1 LSKTFNILLVGVGGQ
16 GIVLASEIIA
26 RAALEDGL
34 DVKKSEIHGMSQ
46 RGGSV
51 TSHVRF
57 GEQVFSPVIPKGQA
71 DVLLAFERLEALRFA
86 PYLRTQG
93 MAVINQQAIPPATV
107 LAGAAHYPENIEE
120 LMEQR
125 GLRVVRV
132 DGVSVAKEVGNP
144 LTLNMALLG
153 AASVFL
159 SLSERAWEVAM
170 AQHIKPAFLDVNR
183 KAFRLG
189 RDLAPTS
196 LTTAPV
202 SPES

>member
-1 LSKTFNILLVGVGGQ
+1 MTKTLNILLVGVGGQ

-86 PYLRTQG
+86 AYLRPQG
-93 MAVINQQAIPPATV
+93 MALLNQQEILPAPV
-107 LAGAAHYPENIEE
+107 LAGAAVYPEDIEE
-120 LMEQR
+120 SIER
-125 GLRVVRV
+125 SGYRVVRV
-132 DGVSVAKEVGNP
+132 DGMSLARKAGHP
-144 LTLNMALLG
+144 LTVNMALLG

-159 SLSERAWEVAM
+159 PLSDRAWEAAM
-170 AQHIKPAFLDVNR
+170 THHIKPAFLDVNR
-183 KAFRLG
+183 RAFRLG
-189 RDLAPTS
+189 RELAPASLATTS
-196 LTTAPV
+196 EP
-202 SPES
+202 